1 MIHQILKDLLI
12 KVTITAVIILA
23 VIGFGTYKY
32 IQFKEEEIKGKY
44 VEELS
49 AQRKAYDSQIEQI
62 NKVNTESLEKQKVL
76 IEDYKKHLDSI
87 QLDYEALGLDLCLA
101 KRLAVA
107 AFFLAAA
114 AAFLSFASCFSC
126 LAMSFSRSRSA
137 LRALAFALCAFQ
149 LVVPAFFAFA
159 DTAAIISLAIAL
171 LAGHCP

>member
-23 VIGFGTYKY
+23 VVGFGTYKY

-62 NKVNTESLEKQKVL
+62 NKINAESLEKQKIL

-87 QLDYEALGLDLCLA
+87 QLDYEQKVKELDDLRQTRIKELTKKINQEPEAVLDELA
-101 KRLAVA
+101 HK
-107 AFFLAAA
+107 FGFE
-114 AAFLSFASCFSC
+114 
-126 LAMSFSRSRSA
+126 
-137 LRALAFALCAFQ
+137 
-149 LVVPAFFAFA
+149 VVPAG
-159 DTAAIISLAIAL
+159 DKDE
-171 LAGHCP
+171 

>member
-23 VIGFGTYKY
+23 VVGFGTYKY

-62 NKVNTESLEKQKVL
+62 NKVNAESLEKQKAL

-87 QLDYEALGLDLCLA
+87 QLDYEQKVKELEDLRQARIKELTKKINQEPEAVLDELA
-101 KRLAVA
+101 HK
-107 AFFLAAA
+107 FGFE
-114 AAFLSFASCFSC
+114 
-126 LAMSFSRSRSA
+126 
-137 LRALAFALCAFQ
+137 
-149 LVVPAFFAFA
+149 VVPAG
-159 DTAAIISLAIAL
+159 DKDE
-171 LAGHCP
+171 

>member
-1 MIHQILKDLLI
+1 MIHQILKDLLV

-62 NKVNTESLEKQKVL
+62 NKVNAESLEKQKIL

-87 QLDYEALGLDLCLA
+87 QLDYEQKVKELDDLRQTRIKELTKKINQEPEAVLDELA
-101 KRLAVA
+101 HK
-107 AFFLAAA
+107 FGFE
-114 AAFLSFASCFSC
+114 
-126 LAMSFSRSRSA
+126 
-137 LRALAFALCAFQ
+137 
-149 LVVPAFFAFA
+149 VVPAG
-159 DTAAIISLAIAL
+159 DKDE
-171 LAGHCP
+171 

>member
-23 VIGFGTYKY
+23 VVSFGTYKY

-62 NKVNTESLEKQKVL
+62 NKVNAESLEKQKVL

-87 QLDYEALGLDLCLA
+87 QLDYEQKVKELEDLRQARIKELTKKINQEPEAVLDELA
-101 KRLAVA
+101 HK
-107 AFFLAAA
+107 FGFE
-114 AAFLSFASCFSC
+114 
-126 LAMSFSRSRSA
+126 
-137 LRALAFALCAFQ
+137 
-149 LVVPAFFAFA
+149 VVPAG
-159 DTAAIISLAIAL
+159 DKDE
-171 LAGHCP
+171 

>member
-62 NKVNTESLEKQKVL
+62 NKVNAESLEKQKVL

-87 QLDYEALGLDLCLA
+87 QLDYEQKVKELEDLRQVRIKELTKKINQEPEAVLDELA
-101 KRLAVA
+101 HKFGFEVIRTE
-107 AFFLAAA
+107 
-114 AAFLSFASCFSC
+114 
-126 LAMSFSRSRSA
+126 
-137 LRALAFALCAFQ
+137 Q
-149 LVVPAFFAFA
+149 E
-159 DTAAIISLAIAL
+159 
-171 LAGHCP
+171 

>member
-23 VIGFGTYKY
+23 VVGFGTYKY

-62 NKVNTESLEKQKVL
+62 NKVNTESLEKQKAL

-87 QLDYEALGLDLCLA
+87 QLDYEQKVKELEDLRQARIKELTKKINQEPEAVLDELA
-101 KRLAVA
+101 HK
-107 AFFLAAA
+107 FGFE
-114 AAFLSFASCFSC
+114 
-126 LAMSFSRSRSA
+126 
-137 LRALAFALCAFQ
+137 
-149 LVVPAFFAFA
+149 VVPAG
-159 DTAAIISLAIAL
+159 DKDE
-171 LAGHCP
+171 